1 MSTNQGSSKDSMSVH
16 SLCVDQPL
24 RLSTVHDPQRTASGN
39 GVMIPLPLELCHEIY
54 QLLSLQD
61 KLRLGLASKR
71 HLELLEAWKTR
82 KLLGFRK
89 SMDILETGPFSPA
102 RAFRYLFR
110 NRGVHMANFTS
121 MFKKNESK
129 KVCLENWLSSDDDWK
144 VCTICLVFLRPTWSD
159 EKKTWR
165 GAGQVILSE

>member
-1 MSTNQGSSKDSMSVH
+1 MSTNRDSSNDCMSVRA
-16 SLCVDQPL
+16 LCADQPP
-24 RLSTVHDPQRTASGN
+24 RLSTAHDPKHTAFGN

-54 QLLSLQD
+54 QLLSLLD

-71 HLELLEAWKTR
+71 HLELLGAWKIR
-82 KLLGFRK
+82 KLWGFRK
-89 SMDILETGPFSPA
+89 SIDVPETGPFNPG

-121 MFKKNESK
+121 LFKKNESK
-129 KVCLENWLSSDDDWK
+129 KAFLENWLSSDDNWK
-144 VCTICLVFLRPTWSD
+144 VCAVCLVFLRPTCKD

-165 GAGQVILSE
+165 GAGQVILSG